1 MQGPAGVSRRPD
13 FFDCYL
19 EFIMRKFL
27 ATLLLIGFAPVAW
40 ALSPYF
46 YGDKV
51 QAGDVQAAMAQVEGK
66 LSKAGFN
73 VVGKYAPSGL
83 PGYGVVVV
91 TEQGLLNAV
100 RNLGGASV
108 VGAPIRI
115 GVKSDGTVS
124 YQNLE
129 YWLRAYFRKQ
139 YPLSEKAVKATHAK
153 LAKALGA
160 GKAFGGDVD
169 RKDLADYQY
178 MFGMEGFESDKNMV
192 MEHLAFE
199 DAVKTIQDN
208 LARGVGKTAKVY
220 EIIMPDKKMAVF
232 GVALNDPKEG
242 EGWWVKTIGSDN
254 IAALPYEIY
263 VVNNKASHL
272 FARFRIALGW
282 PNVGMGAFMRI
293 VEAPGVIRDTL
304 TVVAGGSPDR

>member
-1 MQGPAGVSRRPD
+1 
-13 FFDCYL
+13 
-19 EFIMRKFL
+19 MRKFL
-27 ATLLLIGFAPVAW
+27 LTLFLFCFAPLSW
-40 ALSPYF
+40 AVSPYF
-46 YGDKV
+46 SGDKV
-51 QAGDVQAAMAQVEGK
+51 QAGEVQAVIAQVEAK
-66 LSKAGFN
+66 LTKAGFN

-83 PGYGVVVV
+83 PGYGVIVV
-91 TEQGLLNAV
+91 TESGLINAV
-100 RNLGGASV
+100 RNLGGASI
-108 VGAPIRI
+108 VGSPIRI
-115 GVKSDGTVS
+115 GVKGDGSVS
-124 YQNLE
+124 YENLE

-139 YPLSEKAVKATHAK
+139 YPLAEKAVKVAQGK

-160 GKAFGGDVD
+160 GKPFGGEVD

-178 MFGMEGFESDKNMV
+178 MFGMEGFESDKNV
-192 MEHLAFE
+192 LMEHLAFE

-220 EIIMPDKKMAVF
+220 EIIQPDKKLAVF

-242 EGWWVKTIGSDN
+242 EGWWVKNTGADN

-282 PNVGMGAFMRI
+282 PNVGMGTFMRI
-293 VEAPGVIRDTL
+293 VEAPGIIRDTL
-304 TVVAGGSPDR
+304 TVVAGGAPDNK

>member
-1 MQGPAGVSRRPD
+1 MKRLFAV
-13 FFDCYL
+13 
-19 EFIMRKFL
+19 L
-27 ATLLLIGFAPVAW
+27 ALLLWAPLAL

-51 QAGDVQAAMAQVEGK
+51 AAGDISAVLSQVETK
-66 LSKAGFN
+66 LTHAGFQ
-73 VVGKYAPSGL
+73 VVGKHTPPGL

-91 TEQGLLNAV
+91 TDEGLLAIV
-100 RNLGGASV
+100 HKLGGANI
-108 VGAPIRI
+108 VGAPIRV

-124 YQNLE
+124 YMNLD
-129 YWLRAYFRKQ
+129 YWDRAFFRKQ
-139 YPLSEKAVKATHAK
+139 YPYAQKAVRAAQAK

-160 GKAFGGDVD
+160 GKAFGGSVD
-169 RKDLADYQY
+169 KIDLSDYQY
-178 MFGMEGFESDKNMV
+178 MFGMEGFDSDKNVV
-192 MEHLAFE
+192 MDHLSFD

-208 LARGVGKTAKVY
+208 LARGLGKTSKVY
-220 EIIMPDKKMAVF
+220 EIIMPDKKLAVF

-242 EGWWVKTIGSDN
+242 EGWWVKSVGVDN

-263 VVNNKASHL
+263 VVNNKAGHM

-282 PNVGMGAFMRI
+282 PNVGMGTFMRI

-304 TVVAGGSPDR
+304 TVVAGGAP